1 MIDCVICITNEG
13 HIEKG
18 RIDGRTWYTIDN
30 ITVKM
35 ASGKRRR
42 RYAVCVNGTWKTN
55 QQMSLREA
63 RAEVKRLK
71 DEAEAA
77 QYYAMNI

>member
-1 MIDCVICITNEG
+1 MLDCVMCITNEG
-13 HIEKG
+13 HFERGWISG
-18 RIDGRTWYTIDN
+18 GTWYTIDR

-35 ASGKRRR
+35 ASGKRFK

-55 QQMSLREA
+55 QQMTLREA

-71 DEAEAA
+71 DEAESAK
-77 QYYAMNI
+77 YYAMYI